1 MSQSKRKKIMPLIK
15 TVLLPVLIVGALL
28 FFFTALSN
36 LDKDRGAEGRDQLET
51 SIRRAC
57 AACYATEGIY
67 PPTLEY
73 LVDHY
78 GILIDSSSYNV
89 FYEVFSENLMP
100 EITVVEIAKE

>member
-1 MSQSKRKKIMPLIK
+1 MFKKKIWPILK
-15 TVLLPVLIVGALL
+15 TALLPIVIVGVIV
-28 FFFTALSN
+28 FFFTAVSN
-36 LDKDRGAEGRDQLET
+36 FDEGRGAEGRDQLET

-67 PPTLEY
+67 PPTLDY

-78 GILIDSSSYNV
+78 GILIDEKSYNV

-100 EITVVEIAKE
+100 DITVIEIQQE

>member
-1 MSQSKRKKIMPLIK
+1 MFKKKIWPILK
-15 TVLLPVLIVGALL
+15 TAVLPIVIVGVIV
-28 FFFTALSN
+28 FFFTAVSN
-36 LDKDRGAEGRDQLET
+36 FDEGRGAEGRDQLET

-67 PPTLEY
+67 PPTLDY

-78 GILIDSSSYNV
+78 GILIDENTYSV

-100 EITVVEIAKE
+100 DITVIEIQQE